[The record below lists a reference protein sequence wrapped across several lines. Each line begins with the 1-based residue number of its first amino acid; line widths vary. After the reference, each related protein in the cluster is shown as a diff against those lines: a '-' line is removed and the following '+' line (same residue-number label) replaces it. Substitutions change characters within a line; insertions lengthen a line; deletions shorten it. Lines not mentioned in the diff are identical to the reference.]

1 MAIIASNKGGG
12 SSNYAP
18 IPAGNY
24 IARCYQMIEL
34 GTTRE
39 TILGNEKDLHKIRLT
54 FELPTEV
61 KVFNEEKGEQPLV
74 ISKEFTLSMNEKASL
89 RIFLKSWRGKDFTED
104 EAKAFDV
111 TKLLG
116 VPCLLNIIHK
126 TGKKDPSKVYDEV
139 ASVSPMPKGMI
150 CPVQV
155 NPSVEFSI
163 SEWNQGIFNALPE
176 FLQNKIMASH
186 EYKARTNQR
195 EVSGPPTY
203 AAPAPP
209 DETFDDGD
217 LPF

>member
-89 RIFLKSWRGKDFTED
+89 RIFLKSWRGKDFTEE
-104 EAKAFDV
+104 EAKCFDV

-116 VPCLLNIIHK
+116 APCMLNIIHK
-126 TGKKDPSKVYDEV
+126 PSKKDPSVIYAVIGSCSPVPKGLKVDKQINETFVLSYDE
-139 ASVSPMPKGMI
+139 
-150 CPVQV
+150 
-155 NPSVEFSI
+155 FS
-163 SEWNQGIFNALPE
+163 WDKFNTLPD
-176 FLQNKIMASH
+176 FIRTKMQNSM
-186 EYKARTNQR
+186 E
-195 EVSGPPTY
+195 Y
-203 AAPAPP
+203 AALTQPNHTDTTAESLSEPL
-209 DETFDDGD
+209 DD